1 MDIKADLNSNMIGDF
16 NPPLTSMD
24 SSSIQKVNMKIM
36 VLNISLENISLCLII
51 LLFEKFKAQM
61 FP

>member
-1 MDIKADLNSNMIGDF
+1 MDIKADLNSNTIGDF

-36 VLNISLENISLCLII
+36 VLNVS
-51 LLFEKFKAQM
+51 FE
-61 FP
+61 